1 MKRPEI
7 QPKALWIKDLG
18 DLQDEDLEDE
28 DSEDEDLQ
36 DERGLEDRGLE
47 VEWAYID
54 KLKLSERIK
63 NELRRVYQG
72 GKSSLS

>member
-47 VEWAYID
+47 VEWA
-54 KLKLSERIK
+54 
-63 NELRRVYQG
+63 
-72 GKSSLS
+72 